1 MNMSITK
8 RNFLGYLSILTL
20 VGGTDWE
27 PWSCIIWN
35 PDIISE
41 VIR

>member
-20 VGGTDWE
+20 VGEDWE